1 MRLQNIRFPEADIC
15 REEELYFHRN
25 GEWVDFNGYFNLFY
39 IEKRKKYT
47 NQESLTLHLELNG
60 CQAIRLMLDE
70 NIIQEK
76 TLTGGKETLEMEFPY
91 SKTEQGVFW
100 FSVKIEKSSGAENS
114 FEKSATKTE
123 ENSVCDISAHVK
135 GWYEGT
141 CQNEKPVR
149 IAAVVC
155 TFKREPYV
163 FRNLKSVLRFLEEPE
178 NASLNLCYWLVDNGR
193 TLSEHEEISRLAV
206 RYPDTIRIIPNRNVG
221 GAGGFTR
228 GMIEAIEEKER
239 LGLTHVQMMD
249 DDAVMD
255 PELFVR
261 AYGFLG
267 MRKDEWEDITL
278 GGSLLREDF
287 PYIQQASGEWFK
299 DFAVQNDFP
308 LADLRDY
315 KTCTESYMCE
325 AAHKNT
331 PYSGWWC
338 CCMSLNVVRE
348 DNLPIP
354 LFLHHDDIEFGIR
367 NQKNGIVFLNGF
379 GVWHKGFEL
388 TFPGVNTYYDVRN
401 TLITTVLT
409 QPEKSRWEILKWV
422 WKRITVSV
430 IEFRYGEMKLV
441 YQAFRDFCKGPE
453 WLYKTDA
460 EKLNNWL
467 RDQVKMEPIQDLEKE
482 LTAEE
487 YLRIRQYIQEYKDSY
502 GMKNVRN
509 YFSPARKMTKL
520 IKKVT
525 FNGWLLPAKK
535 EVIPL
540 SPIDP
545 PFDAFRR
552 NRIVLFE
559 PFSGKCLV
567 GSRRYSKLVQAV
579 CMYISTGIN
588 LKKLVQAEEAY
599 RKGVKKITREDA
611 WKRYLKIRNESI

>member
-76 TLTGGKETLEMEFPY
+76 TLTGGKETLELEFPY
-91 SKTEQGVFW
+91 PETEKGVFW
-100 FSVKIEKSSGAENS
+100 FSVKQEKNSEAENR
-114 FEKSATKTE
+114 FEKSAAKPE
-123 ENSVCDISAHVK
+123 ENSICDISAYVK

-163 FRNLKSVLRFLEEPE
+163 LRNLKSVLRFLEQPE
-178 NASLNLCYWLVDNGR
+178 NASMRLCYWLVDNGR

-308 LADLRDY
+308 A
-315 KTCTESYMCE
+315 C
-325 AAHKNT
+325 
-331 PYSGWWC
+331 
-338 CCMSLNVVRE
+338 
-348 DNLPIP
+348 
-354 LFLHHDDIEFGIR
+354 
-367 NQKNGIVFLNGF
+367 
-379 GVWHKGFEL
+379 
-388 TFPGVNTYYDVRN
+388 
-401 TLITTVLT
+401 
-409 QPEKSRWEILKWV
+409 
-422 WKRITVSV
+422 
-430 IEFRYGEMKLV
+430 
-441 YQAFRDFCKGPE
+441 
-453 WLYKTDA
+453 
-460 EKLNNWL
+460 
-467 RDQVKMEPIQDLEKE
+467 
-482 LTAEE
+482 
-487 YLRIRQYIQEYKDSY
+487 
-502 GMKNVRN
+502 
-509 YFSPARKMTKL
+509 
-520 IKKVT
+520 
-525 FNGWLLPAKK
+525 
-535 EVIPL
+535 
-540 SPIDP
+540 
-545 PFDAFRR
+545 
-552 NRIVLFE
+552 
-559 PFSGKCLV
+559 
-567 GSRRYSKLVQAV
+567 
-579 CMYISTGIN
+579 
-588 LKKLVQAEEAY
+588 
-599 RKGVKKITREDA
+599 
-611 WKRYLKIRNESI
+611 